1 MVRKRVKEIK
11 MHYRRLGKAGIKV
24 SEISLG
30 SWITFGDQIQEKIAS
45 DLVHAAYD
53 RGINFFDCA
62 DIYAAGRAETVL
74 GKAIKGMARETL
86 VISSKV
92 FWPTFEGVNGKGLSR
107 KHIVESIDKSL
118 QRLQLDYVDLYFCH
132 RYDPDTT
139 IEEVVQT
146 MDMLV
151 RSGKILYWGTSE
163 WKAVHIAQAIEYA
176 QRYGLIAPVMEQPQ
190 YNLLRRQNVEEDLA
204 PLTRMNGLGLT
215 TFSPLKNGILTGKYN
230 EGIPKGSRAAM
241 DNMAFLR
248 DQITPENIEKV
259 RKFTTIAEELEST
272 PAQLAIAWVL
282 RRKDV
287 STVITGASKME
298 QLDDNL
304 EAAGLVDKLDDDIL
318 DRIDVIFNGS
328 LD

>member
-1 MVRKRVKEIK
+1 

-30 SWITFGDQIQEKIAS
+30 SWITFGDQIQEQIAI
-45 DLVHAAYD
+45 DMVHAAYEK
-53 RGINFFDCA
+53 GVNFFDCA
-62 DIYAAGRAETVL
+62 DIYAGGKAETVL
-74 GKAIKGMARETL
+74 GKAIKNFPRETL

-107 KHIVESIDKSL
+107 KHITESIDVTLK
-118 QRLQLDYVDLYFCH
+118 RLQLDYVDLYFCH

-139 IEEVVQT
+139 IEELVQT

-176 QRYGLIAPVMEQPQ
+176 SRTGMVGPSMEQPQ
-190 YNLLRRQNVEEDLA
+190 YNLLNRTNVEENLE
-204 PLTRMNGLGLT
+204 PLTRQYGLGLT

-230 EGIPKGSRAAM
+230 NGLPKGSRASM
-241 DNMAFLR
+241 ENMGWLR
-248 DQITPENIEKV
+248 DQITAENIAKV
-259 RKFTTIAEELEST
+259 REFMKIAEELGVT
-272 PAQLAIAWVL
+272 TAQLAIAWVL
-282 RRKDV
+282 RRKEV
-287 STVITGASKME
+287 SSVITGASKTE

-304 EAAGLVDKLDDDIL
+304 DAAALVEKMDENIL
-318 DRIDVIFNGS
+318 DKIDMIFNGIP
-328 LD
+328 D

>member
-1 MVRKRVKEIK
+1 

-30 SWITFGDQIQEKIAS
+30 SWVTFGDQIQEKNAV
-45 DLVHAAYD
+45 DMVHAAYEY
-53 RGINFFDCA
+53 GINFFDCA
-62 DIYAAGRAETVL
+62 DVYASGQAEIFL
-74 GKAIKGMARETL
+74 GEAIKDIARETL

-107 KHIVESIDKSL
+107 KHIVESINTTLK
-118 QRLQLDYVDLYFCH
+118 RMQLDYLDLYFCH

-163 WKAVHIAQAIEYA
+163 WKAVHIVQAIEYA
-176 QRYGLIAPVMEQPQ
+176 NRSGLIGPVMEQPQ
-190 YNLLRRQNVEEDLA
+190 YNLLRRENVEEYLE
-204 PLTRMNGLGLT
+204 PLTRQYGLGLT

-230 EGIPKGSRAAM
+230 NGFPEGSRATM
-241 DNMAFLR
+241 ENMAWML
-248 DQITPENIEKV
+248 DQITAETIAKV
-259 RKFTTIAEELEST
+259 REFVKIADELGVT
-272 PAQLAIAWVL
+272 AAQLAIAWVL
-282 RRKDV
+282 RRKEV
-287 STVITGASKME
+287 SSVITGASKME

-304 EAAGLVDKLDDDIL
+304 TAAALVENLSEEVL
-318 DRIDVIFNGS
+318 DRIDVAFNGMPE
-328 LD
+328 

>member
-1 MVRKRVKEIK
+1 

-30 SWITFGDQIQEKIAS
+30 SWITFGDQIQEQIAI
-45 DLVHAAYD
+45 DMVHAAYEK
-53 RGINFFDCA
+53 GVNFFDCA
-62 DIYAAGRAETVL
+62 DIYAGGKAEMVL
-74 GKAIKGMARETL
+74 GKAIKNFPRETL

-107 KHIVESIDKSL
+107 KHITESIDVTLK
-118 QRLQLDYVDLYFCH
+118 RLQLDYVDLYFCH

-139 IEEVVQT
+139 IEELVQT

-176 QRYGLIAPVMEQPQ
+176 SRTGMVGPSMEQPQ
-190 YNLLRRQNVEEDLA
+190 YNLLNRTNVEENLE
-204 PLTRMNGLGLT
+204 PLTRQYGLGLT

-230 EGIPKGSRAAM
+230 NGLPKGSRASM
-241 DNMAFLR
+241 ENMGWLR
-248 DQITPENIEKV
+248 DQITAENIAKV
-259 RKFTTIAEELEST
+259 REFMKIAEELGVT
-272 PAQLAIAWVL
+272 TAQLAIAWVL
-282 RRKDV
+282 RRKEV
-287 STVITGASKME
+287 SSVITGASKTE

-304 EAAGLVDKLDDDIL
+304 DAAALVEKMDENIL
-318 DRIDVIFNGS
+318 DKIDMIFNGIP
-328 LD
+328 D

>member
-1 MVRKRVKEIK
+1 
-11 MHYRRLGKAGIKV
+11 MHYRRLGKAGIKI

-30 SWITFGDQIQEKIAS
+30 SWITFGDQIQEKIAV
-45 DLVHAAYD
+45 DMVHAAYEK
-53 RGINFFDCA
+53 GINFFDCA
-62 DIYAAGRAETVL
+62 DIYADGKAETVL
-74 GKAIKGMARETL
+74 GNAIKGLARPTL

-107 KHIVESIDKSL
+107 KHILESIDLSL
-118 QRLQLDYVDLYFCH
+118 KRLQLDYVDLYFCH

-176 QRYGLIAPVMEQPQ
+176 SRTGMVGPSMEQPQ
-190 YNLLRRQNVEEDLA
+190 YNLLNRTNVEENLE
-204 PLTRMNGLGLT
+204 PLTRQYGLGLT

-230 EGIPKGSRAAM
+230 NGLPKGSRASM
-241 DNMAFLR
+241 ENMGWLR
-248 DQITPENIEKV
+248 DQITAENIAKV
-259 RKFTTIAEELEST
+259 REFMKIAEELGVT
-272 PAQLAIAWVL
+272 TAQLAIAWVL
-282 RRKDV
+282 RRKEV
-287 STVITGASKME
+287 SSVITGASKTE

-304 EAAGLVDKLDDDIL
+304 DAAALVEKMDENIL
-318 DRIDVIFNGS
+318 DKIDMIFNGIP
-328 LD
+328 D

>member
-1 MVRKRVKEIK
+1 

-30 SWITFGDQIQEKIAS
+30 SWITFGDQVQENIAMEM
-45 DLVHAAYD
+45 VRAAYEK
-53 RGINFFDCA
+53 GINFFDCA
-62 DIYAAGRAETVL
+62 DVYASGRAEMVL
-74 GKAIKGMARETL
+74 GNAIQGLPRETL

-107 KHIVESIDKSL
+107 KHIMESIDATLK
-118 QRLQLDYVDLYFCH
+118 RLQLDYIDLYFCH

-146 MDMLV
+146 MDTLV

-163 WKAVHIAQAIEYA
+163 WKAVHIVQALEYA
-176 QRYGLIAPVMEQPQ
+176 NRTGLIEPVMEQPQ
-190 YNLLRRQNVEEDLA
+190 YNLLKRTNVEENLE
-204 PLTRMNGLGLT
+204 PLTRQYGLGLT

-230 EGIPKGSRAAM
+230 NGIPDGSRATM
-241 DNMAFLR
+241 ENMGWMR
-248 DQITPENIEKV
+248 DQITPE
-259 RKFTTIAEELEST
+259 TIAKVKDFSKIAQEMDAT

-282 RRKDV
+282 HRKEV
-287 STVITGASKME
+287 SSVITGASKVE

-304 EAAGLVDKLDDDIL
+304 DAALLVDKLDESIL
-318 DRIDVIFNGS
+318 DRIDTIFNGNH
-328 LD
+328 D

>member
-1 MVRKRVKEIK
+1 MKRKKEIE

-30 SWITFGDQIQEKIAS
+30 SWITFGDQIQEQIAI
-45 DLVHAAYD
+45 DMVHAAYEK
-53 RGINFFDCA
+53 GVNFFDCA
-62 DIYAAGRAETVL
+62 DIYAGGKAETVL
-74 GKAIKGMARETL
+74 GKAIKNFPRETL

-107 KHIVESIDKSL
+107 KHITESIDVTLK
-118 QRLQLDYVDLYFCH
+118 RLQLDYVDLYFCH

-139 IEEVVQT
+139 IEELVQT

-176 QRYGLIAPVMEQPQ
+176 SRTGMVGPSMEQPQ
-190 YNLLRRQNVEEDLA
+190 YNLLNRTNVEENLE
-204 PLTRMNGLGLT
+204 PLTRQYGLGLT

-230 EGIPKGSRAAM
+230 NGLPKGSRASM
-241 DNMAFLR
+241 ENMGWLR
-248 DQITPENIEKV
+248 DQITAENIAKV
-259 RKFTTIAEELEST
+259 REFMKIAEELGVT
-272 PAQLAIAWVL
+272 TAQLAIAWVL
-282 RRKDV
+282 RRKEV
-287 STVITGASKME
+287 SSVITGASKTE

-304 EAAGLVDKLDDDIL
+304 DAAALVEKMDENIL
-318 DRIDVIFNGS
+318 DKIDMIFNGIP
-328 LD
+328 D